1 MSKLQCNCA
10 VQCTV
15 QCPQCRRAPL
25 QQGTA
30 PRCSVP
36 TVSHCEQS
44 SISKDKHRVQPGQ
57 LFHRVLSCL
66 PPQTDYWDAEV
77 PFQFTRFLVF
87 FKQEFF
93 FFFSHLLFDSP
104 LCSSPSL
111 HTLHYTINTSLQPKT
126 PAMQFPGGC
135 PVPRGACQASLSGS
149 AVCPVILLLY
159 KENSFSFP
167 RGEKKM

>member
-1 MSKLQCNCA
+1 MLYTAQYSAHNAGVLPCNREQLHA
-10 VQCTV
+10 ALY
-15 QCPQCRRAPL
+15 PQSL
-25 QQGTA
+25 
-30 PRCSVP
+30 
-36 TVSHCEQS
+36 TVSRAAFPRTNTEYNLGSCSTECFP
-44 SISKDKHRVQPGQ
+44 V
-57 LFHRVLSCL
+57 CL
-66 PPQTDYWDAEV
+66 PRLITEMQKYLSSS
-77 PFQFTRFLVF
+77 LVF
-87 FKQEFF
+87 WFFLNRNFF